1 MDFGEMSVV
10 AQCRSAAARQYD
22 EAVGAFPDAYVYHLQ
37 VGAGSLEDAVTLSF
51 RSVVAMSDPMLSE
64 LMTELLVAVGVVAG
78 LRGVG
83 SGEAVPLS
91 VVEVPPSGGPRVRFP
106 LPDGDEL
113 ESDVPAGLVSITGR

>member
-1 MDFGEMSVV
+1 MDFSEMSVV
-10 AQCRSAAARQYD
+10 AQCRSAKARQYD

-64 LMTELLVAVGVVAG
+64 LMTELLVAVGVVVG

-91 VVEVPPSGGPRVRFP
+91 VVEVPPEGGPRVRFP
-106 LPDGDEL
+106 LPEGDEL
-113 ESDVPAGLVSITGR
+113 EEEVRGDADAL

>member
-10 AQCRSAAARQYD
+10 AQCRSVAARQYD
-22 EAVGAFPDAYVYHLQ
+22 EAIGAFPDLHVYHLQ
-37 VGAGSLEDAVTLSF
+37 VGAGSLDDAVTLSF
-51 RSVVAMSDPMLSE
+51 RSVSAMTDPMLSE

-91 VVEVPPSGGPRVRFP
+91 VVEVPPAGGPRVRFP

-113 ESDVPAGLVSITGR
+113 EKEVGGDADAL